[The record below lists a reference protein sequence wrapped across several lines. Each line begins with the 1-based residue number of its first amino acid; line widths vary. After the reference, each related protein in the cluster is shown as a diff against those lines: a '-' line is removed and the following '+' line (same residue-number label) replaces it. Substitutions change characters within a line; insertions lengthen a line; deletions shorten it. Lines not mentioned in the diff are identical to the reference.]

1 MKGRN
6 STRRVRETGRPVHKG
21 NKMAKAIRK
30 RMRKSRRRSGRRIR
44 RRLIAAVAFLAII
57 GLGAYVYQSNKVY
70 SSYKV
75 LTTSEREE
83 NVSTKYREVEGNL
96 FTYSREGASLQDYKG
111 NVFWTFP
118 YEMQNPIMD
127 VCDSTVVVAD
137 QGGTSLVIF
146 NREGEVESTQTEKN
160 IVKVCVAKQGVV
172 AVILD
177 SGDDTWINFYDSK
190 GSLIAENQARIDE
203 PGYPL
208 DIAVSEDGQLIMVT
222 YQFIDGAEIASYVAF
237 YNFGTAGQGKI
248 DNIVSGYQYNGVVI
262 PQTVYLNS
270 SASVAFRDDGFS
282 VYKGKQ
288 IPKESVN
295 VAVDRE
301 IISTFFDEDNIG
313 IVFENDGKDQLY
325 TMQVYNINGKEKFK
339 KEFNIPY
346 TNIRMS
352 EGVIVMNNDS
362 QVCVISTDGVQ
373 RFNGSIAEGNVED
386 FFKIGRNKYVL
397 ALEHTVAVI
406 KLK

>member
-1 MKGRN
+1 MAK
-6 STRRVRETGRPVHKG
+6 
-21 NKMAKAIRK
+21 AKAIRK
-30 RMRKSRRRSGRRIR
+30 RIRRARRRAGRRTL
-44 RRLIAAVAFLAII
+44 RLILVLALLVIA
-57 GLGAYVYQSNKVY
+57 GLGAYVYESNKVY

-83 NVSTKYREVEGNL
+83 NVTTKYREVDGNL
-96 FTYSREGASLQDYKG
+96 FTYSGEGASLQDYKG

-118 YEMQNPIMD
+118 YEMQSPIVD
-127 VCDSTVVVAD
+127 VCGSTVVVAD
-137 QGGTSLVIF
+137 QGGTNLVIF
-146 NREGEVESTQTEKN
+146 NREGEMGTTQTEKK
-160 IVKVCVAKQGVV
+160 IVKMCVAKQGAV

-177 SGDDTWINFYDSK
+177 GGDDTWINFYDSK
-190 GSLIAENQARIDE
+190 GNLIAENQARIDE

-270 SASVAFRDDGFS
+270 STSAAFRDDGFS
-282 VYKGKQ
+282 IYKGKQ
-288 IPKESVN
+288 IPKESAN
-295 VAVDRE
+295 ITVDQE
-301 IISTFFDEDNIG
+301 IISTFCDEENIG
-313 IVFENDGKDQLY
+313 LVFENDGKDQMY
-325 TMQVYNINGKEKFK
+325 TMQVFDARGKEKFRK
-339 KEFNIPY
+339 DFNIPY

-362 QVCVISTDGVQ
+362 QVSVISTDGVQ
-373 RFNGSIAEGNVED
+373 RFNGNIAEGNIED

-406 KLK
+406 KLKL

>member
-1 MKGRN
+1 M
-6 STRRVRETGRPVHKG
+6 VILVP
-21 NKMAKAIRK
+21 
-30 RMRKSRRRSGRRIR
+30 
-44 RRLIAAVAFLAII
+44 LAIVA
-57 GLGAYVYQSNKVY
+57 LGIYVYKSSKVY
-70 SSYKV
+70 SGYKV
-75 LTTSEREE
+75 LTTSQREE
-83 NVSTKYREVEGNL
+83 NVTTKYREVEGNL
-96 FTYSREGASLQDYKG
+96 FTYSGEGASLQDYKG

-118 YEMQNPIMD
+118 YEMQSPMVD
-127 VCDSTVVVAD
+127 VCGSTVVVAD
-137 QGGTSLVIF
+137 QGGASLVIF
-146 NREGEVESTQTEKN
+146 NKEGEMGTTQTEKQ

-177 SGDDTWINFYDSK
+177 GGEDTWINFYDSK
-190 GSLIAENQARIDE
+190 GNLIAENQARIDE

-222 YQFIDGAEIASYVAF
+222 YQFIEGTEIASYVAF

-270 SASVAFRDDGFS
+270 SSSVAFRDDGFS
-282 VYKGKQ
+282 IYKGKQ

-295 VAVDRE
+295 ITVERE
-301 IISTFFDEDNIG
+301 IISTFWDDDNIG
-313 IVFENDGKDQLY
+313 IVFENEGKDQLY
-325 TMQVYNINGKEKFK
+325 TMQVYDIKGKEKFK

-352 EGVIVMNNDS
+352 EGMIVLNNDS

-373 RFNGSIAEGNVED
+373 RFKGSIAEGNVED
-386 FFKIGRNKYVL
+386 FFKIGNNKYVL